1 MLNVTDQ
8 CFISPAA
15 VKGLPA
21 IREIICVFLR
31 HNYIKGRH
39 QASLLT
45 ATRNLGQNSPS
56 FHSLLLHFTLWDGGF
71 ALSFVWIESC
81 CETGF
86 S

>member
-8 CFISPAA
+8 CFMSPAA

-31 HNYIKGRH
+31 HKGEA

-45 ATRNLGQNSPS
+45 ATRNLGQNLPS

-71 ALSFVWIESC
+71 ALSFVWIESS